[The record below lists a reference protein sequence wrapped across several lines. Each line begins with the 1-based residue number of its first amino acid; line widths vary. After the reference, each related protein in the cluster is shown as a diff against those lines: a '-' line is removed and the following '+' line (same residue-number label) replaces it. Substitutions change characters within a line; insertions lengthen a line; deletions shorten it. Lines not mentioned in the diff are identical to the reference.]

1 MCEFLDKM
9 WIFAPVCKSFY
20 FFTVLFGN
28 VSISFGIP
36 KNISYILGFMLNWCT
51 KQDLKFAVQKGFASK
66 LGMSKSIGFQGWASL
81 VRKSFLRMITFMLVS
96 FSQIISNIVV
106 LNVDVFATD
115 WECRSRD
122 VYCIA
127 GDAAGNQ
134 CYHWHTN
141 LKFMQGQHQAAT

>member
-1 MCEFLDKM
+1 MDQF
-9 WIFAPVCKSFY
+9 WY
-20 FFTVLFGN
+20 FFNNVNVARFARNAECDFLKRFLNTVSLERN
-28 VSISFGIP
+28 QSFT
-36 KNISYILGFMLNWCT
+36 NFSAHT
-51 KQDLKFAVQKGFASK
+51 KSKICSTNPGRCRTSK
-66 LGMSKSIGFQGWASL
+66 LRMTKTSFQGWASL